1 MEDIEK
7 QSAQTTDAEVDK
19 TLDTGASEIADTS
32 NEVEFTDSN
41 EDSGK
46 DAQGDKGAENQEASK
61 SNESVDNKPQKTNA
75 DYARERR
82 KQEQEA
88 AIKKARNEAII
99 EALNG
104 VNPYT
109 QEKME
114 DDADIQEYLTMKEIE
129 KNGGDPI
136 ADYSKHLKAKAKE
149 QVRVSESEKSQKE
162 WVQKDK
168 ADFATKHPDV
178 KLEEL
183 LNDELFYT
191 FAVGKVG
198 KMSMDKIY
206 TDYQSFVA
214 KSEERA
220 RDRAAQLL
228 ANNAATPGKLT
239 NQPPAPPKSIQDM
252 SKAEFESVVERVKR
266 GEKIQL

>member
-7 QSAQTTDAEVDK
+7 QSAQTTETEGDK
-19 TLDTGASEIADTS
+19 SLDVGASEVADTS

-41 EDSGK
+41 ENDGK
-46 DAQGDKGAENQEASK
+46 ETQSDKNSENQETDK
-61 SNESVDNKPQKTNA
+61 SNEIVDKKPQKTNA

-82 KQEQEA
+82 KQEQDA

-129 KNGGDPI
+129 KSGGDPI

-149 QVRVSESEKSQKE
+149 QVRATESEKTQKE

-168 ADFATKHPDV
+168 ADFVSKHPDV

-206 TDYQSFVA
+206 TDYQHFVA

-239 NQPPAPPKSIQDM
+239 NQPSAPPKSIADM
-252 SKAEFESVVERVKR
+252 SKAEFENIVERVKR
-266 GEKIQL
+266 GEKIQV